1 MKKTTFEMLLIA
13 ISAPLAGIGMAM
25 LTNGSV
31 GGAFILLGA
40 SLKLIVAYFRT
51 PKDMFDWDGF
61 TGNFDDFRQKMEKI
75 QDELENEKPLLGWLS
90 NLGTYMM
97 LGGLVALLLLSM

>member
-1 MKKTTFEMLLIA
+1 MKKTTFEMVLIV

-25 LTNGSV
+25 LFNGAV
-31 GGAFILLGA
+31 GGSFILLGA

-51 PKDMFDWDGF
+51 PREMFDWDNFG
-61 TGNFDDFRQKMEKI
+61 GSFDDFKKRMEKI

-97 LGGLVALLLLSM
+97 LGGLLALILMEM

>member
-1 MKKTTFEMLLIA
+1 MKKTTFEMVLIV

-25 LTNGSV
+25 LFNGAV
-31 GGAFILLGA
+31 GGSFILLGA

-51 PKDMFDWDGF
+51 PREMFDWDNFG
-61 TGNFDDFRQKMEKI
+61 GSFDDFKKRMEKI

-90 NLGTYMM
+90 YMM
-97 LGGLVALLLLSM
+97 LGGLLALILMEM